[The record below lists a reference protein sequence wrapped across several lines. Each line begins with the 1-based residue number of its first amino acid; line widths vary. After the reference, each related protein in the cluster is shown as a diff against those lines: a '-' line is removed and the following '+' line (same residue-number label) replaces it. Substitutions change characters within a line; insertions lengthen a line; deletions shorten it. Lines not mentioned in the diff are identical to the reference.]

1 MMNILILEALLQKL
15 RRRLERLQI
24 CLMIPLKY
32 IILKEKGFGG
42 KDLLKE
48 KGFLRIYGFSSLY
61 IWEKN
66 RIISWW

>member
-1 MMNILILEALLQKL
+1 MNILILEALLQML

-24 CLMIPLKY
+24 CLKILLKY
-32 IILKEKGFGG
+32 IIRKEKGFWGRYR
-42 KDLLKE
+42 E
-48 KGFLRIYGFSSLY
+48 YGSPSLY